1 LPFLALEI
9 LVVSRKPKIGVQ
21 PSILTKEMRKIELV
35 SAESLPRRIEDIKKS
50 LEGVYDVPLSVD
62 FREINLGELHP
73 TETFLEKD
81 KLSLV
86 FQKIMEEDYR
96 VPIIAVEQGGQ
107 YFIIDG
113 HHRSF
118 IYKKL
123 GKGTIKAFVISLPPV
138 SLRPRVASSLDEI
151 PIKGV
156 GEIDDTILAT
166 WGQILILLKYYEAVY
181 STLFTMK
188 REMVRLDSL
197 VPTQPLI
204 EGARLDSIREILVPV
219 VGLKHNEQVY
229 ILDGHVRA
237 LFAKRKGKQSIQA
250 IILEPSK
257 PIVYGVVKAAEKME
271 LKSLDDIKILP

>member
-1 LPFLALEI
+1 
-9 LVVSRKPKIGVQ
+9 
-21 PSILTKEMRKIELV
+21 MRKIDLV

-62 FREINLGELHP
+62 FREINLDELHP

-86 FQKIMEEDYR
+86 FQRIMEEDYR

-123 GKGTIKAFVISLPPV
+123 GRRTIKAHVLSLPPV
-138 SLRPRVASSLDEI
+138 SLRPKVASSLDDI
-151 PIKGV
+151 PIKDV

-166 WGQILILLKYYEAVY
+166 WGQILILLKYYEAIY
-181 STLFTMK
+181 STPFTMK
-188 REMVRLDSL
+188 REMVRLD
-197 VPTQPLI
+197 
-204 EGARLDSIREILVPV
+204 ALVPV
-219 VGLKHNEQVY
+219 VGLRHNERVY

-237 LFAKRKGKQSIQA
+237 LFAKRKRKRSIQA
-250 IILEPSK
+250 IILVSSK
-257 PIVYGVVKAAEKME
+257 PVDYGVVKAAEKMG

>member
-1 LPFLALEI
+1 
-9 LVVSRKPKIGVQ
+9 G
-21 PSILTKEMRKIELV
+21 
-35 SAESLPRRIEDIKKS
+35 
-50 LEGVYDVPLSVD
+50 VPLSVD
-62 FREINLGELHP
+62 FREINLDELRP

-86 FQKIMEEDYR
+86 FQRIMEEDYR

-123 GKGTIKAFVISLPPV
+123 GKGTIQAYVISLPPV

-151 PIKGV
+151 PIKDV
-156 GEIDDTILAT
+156 GEIDDPILAT
-166 WGQILILLKYYEAVY
+166 WGQILFLLKYYEAIY
-181 STLFTMK
+181 STPFIMK
-188 REMVRLDSL
+188 KEMVPLDSL

-204 EGARLDSIREILVPV
+204 EETRLDSIREILVPV
-219 VGLKHNEQVY
+219 VGLRHNDQVY
-229 ILDGHVRA
+229 ILDGHVRT
-237 LFAKRKGKQSIQA
+237 LFAKRKGKHSIQA
-250 IILEPSK
+250 IILVPSK
-257 PIVYGVVKAAEKME
+257 PVDYGVVKAAEKMG